1 MTSHRLDHTWGEHKT
16 SVVGSR
22 NRPHD
27 SQRKNPFSSLVDED
41 DDSEMQDNDRLV
53 YSPHLFNIMTNHPFI
68 LTVTH
73 VPIKK
78 EYKLALEVMS
88 QRPFESPYDR
98 MIGVRHPGIAFKED
112 IVSVPRLMRSL
123 EREENYSVPDSMQ
136 NSAPSGA
143 FALVDCSDAIRSPA
157 ARFVFEGS
165 LFLVVV
171 AASPHSGTW
180 DEWIKYEDPMEMFFM
195 KLFTKK
201 ELLAAEACRYATDTR
216 DYTALLET
224 DIKGLKW
231 DAIYRALYGY
241 STLSTGQG
249 SHLVFPIQPEPNPD
263 NRWRYLVPI
272 ASPAAI
278 KMPYLYH
285 KVGWWEK
292 LDIES
297 PATWKDAGRRTY

>member
-1 MTSHRLDHTWGEHKT
+1 
-16 SVVGSR
+16 
-22 NRPHD
+22 
-27 SQRKNPFSSLVDED
+27 
-41 DDSEMQDNDRLV
+41 
-53 YSPHLFNIMTNHPFI
+53 MTNHPFI

-98 MIGVRHPGIAFKED
+98 MIGVRHPGIAFRWD
-112 IVSVPRLMRSL
+112 ASGFHLFSVFGVLFFDLTIL
-123 EREENYSVPDSMQ
+123 EDSMQ